1 MPTLLRMG
9 MKDFEALGPDDPFHT
24 GTQVRFE
31 DEYTARSFLSSV
43 RSEFGSLHL
52 LRSIVWSPG
61 QVPESNEDA
70 IDNFLVTCLM
80 RDTIRIME
88 PAPLRRAPVEL
99 LEEEEA
105 EDETVETSSETEET
119 TWVEIEFIDMIDEPL
134 VGERYIVTLP
144 DGTEKTGRT
153 GPTGIIRVECESADS
168 CDFTFPD
175 LDQEAWEPA

>member
-1 MPTLLRMG
+1 MTTLLRMG
-9 MKDFEALGPDDPFHT
+9 MKDFEALGPDDPFHS

-52 LRSIVWSPG
+52 LRSLVWSPG

-70 IDNFLVTCLM
+70 VDNFLVTCLM

-88 PAPLRRAPVEL
+88 PAPLRRAPVEF

-105 EDETVETSSETEET
+105 EDEIVETSSETEET
-119 TWVEIEFIDMIDEPL
+119 SWIEIELIDMEDGP
-134 VGERYIVTLP
+134 VPGERYIVTLP
-144 DGTEKTGRT
+144 DGTEKEGAI
-153 GPTGIIRVECESADS
+153 GATGIVKVAVESPGTCKV
-168 CDFTFPD
+168 TFPD